1 MNYKI
6 VYKLKHILLTIY
18 LQLCHNVLTVIQY
31 YIIIKKTMAS
41 RKDLKKGI
49 IMNVLVACEESQR
62 VTIEFRKLGHQA
74 YSCDLLECSGN
85 HPEWHIKKDVTL
97 LLNGNCIFHTVDG
110 VEHEI
115 SGKWDMIIAFPP
127 CTYLTVTGN
136 RWFNYEKYGN
146 KAIQRM
152 LDRNDAIKFFM
163 TIANADCDKIAIE
176 NPVGIMSTKWRKP
189 DQIIQPFEFGDA
201 YEKRTC
207 LWLKGL
213 QKLIPTKIV
222 DIPDRVKFKS
232 GKTMAKWY
240 DEAAHLSKEQRALV
254 RSKTFPGIAKAMATQ
269 WGSVEKHYY
278 DYTPDDFIK
287 AGIAKEC
294 TDCPDFCE
302 ENCIE
307 NAECSSGYDVFDG
320 CKTVKEQQ
328 YFDTDSL
335 QPNKEIIEKIEN
347 INHCPNQNT
356 CCIVSPFVH
365 CNYNYKSDSCIK
377 AHKNF
382 IHDCEQVHKQM
393 KEKHNPEWHHVSLAT
408 LANIDNNMLD
418 DKRRLYLT
426 VWGELNKTLKNLHK
440 CNSGLSY
447 ERALSP
453 LRRWI
458 LELYHNKKITGNFKR
473 YVYIKISMCNVECG
487 VWSSAVEVAT
497 GQHESRKYNKPTLRY

>member
-1 MNYKI
+1 M
-6 VYKLKHILLTIY
+6 LTIY
-18 LQLCHNVLTVIQY
+18 LQLCHNMLIVSWY
-31 YIIIKKTMAS
+31 NIIIKKTKTS
-41 RKDLKKGI
+41 RKDLKEGI
-49 IMNVLVACEESQR
+49 AMKVLVACEESQR

-74 YSCDLLECSGN
+74 YSCDLLDCSGN

-127 CTYLTVTGN
+127 CTYISSVGN

-176 NPVGIMSTKWRKP
+176 NPVGIMNTKWRKP
-189 DQIIQPFEFGDA
+189 DQIIQPFEYGDA

-213 QKLIPTKIV
+213 QKLAPTEIV
-222 DIPDRVKFKS
+222 NVPDRVQFKS

-240 DEAAHLSKEQRALV
+240 ADAAHLPKEQRALV

-269 WGSVEKHYY
+269 WGVEKQELNAR
-278 DYTPDDFIK
+278 F
-287 AGIAKEC
+287 GKE
-294 TDCPDFCE
+294 
-302 ENCIE
+302 
-307 NAECSSGYDVFDG
+307 
-320 CKTVKEQQ
+320 Q

-335 QPNKEIIEKIEN
+335 QPNKTIIAKIEN
-347 INHCPNQNT
+347 INHCPNQDT

-365 CNYNYKSDSCIK
+365 CNYNYKSDICIK

-382 IHDCEQVHKQM
+382 IHHCEQVHKQM
-393 KEKHNPEWHHVSLAT
+393 KARSNPEWHHVNLET
-408 LANIDNNMLD
+408 LRNIDFDMLD
-418 DKRRLYLT
+418 EKRKVYLSFYKKWQETRKNLRRCSCVYSYDRCRNVFRRLLT
-426 VWGELNKTLKNLHK
+426 F
-440 CNSGLSY
+440 
-447 ERALSP
+447 ALDK
-453 LRRWI
+453 
-458 LELYHNKKITGNFKR
+458 KKISKALV
-473 YVYIKISMCNVECG
+473 VYFDRQISMVNVECG

-497 GQHESRKYNKPTLRY
+497 GQHESRKYNRPTLRY

>member
-1 MNYKI
+1 
-6 VYKLKHILLTIY
+6 
-18 LQLCHNVLTVIQY
+18 
-31 YIIIKKTMAS
+31 
-41 RKDLKKGI
+41 
-49 IMNVLVACEESQR
+49 MNVLVACEESQR

-74 YSCDLLECSGN
+74 YSCDLLDCSGN

-97 LLNGNCIFHTVDG
+97 LLNGNCIFYTVDG
-110 VEHEI
+110 AEHEI

-127 CTYLTVTGN
+127 CTFLTVVGN
-136 RWFNYEKYGN
+136 RWFNYEKYGS

-213 QKLIPTKIV
+213 QKLVPTKIV
-222 DIPDRVKFKS
+222 DIPDRVQFKS

-240 DEAAHLSKEQRALV
+240 FEASHLSKEQRALV

-269 WGSVEKHYY
+269 WGSVEKHYA
-278 DYTPDDFIK
+278 DYTSEDFIK

-294 TDCPDFCE
+294 TTCPDFCE

-307 NAECSSGYDVFDG
+307 NAECARGNDVFDG
-320 CKTVKEQQ
+320 CKTVKQELNSRFGKEQ
-328 YFDTDSL
+328 YFDTDSV
-335 QPNKEIIEKIEN
+335 QPNKTIIAKIEN
-347 INHCPNQNT
+347 INHCPNQDA
-356 CCIVSPFVH
+356 CCIVSPLVH

-393 KEKHNPEWHHVSLAT
+393 KAKHNPEWHHVSLRT
-408 LANIDNNMLD
+408 LANIDNDILD
-418 DKRRLYLT
+418 EKRKVYLSFYKKWQE
-426 VWGELNKTLKNLHK
+426 VRKNLRK
-440 CNSGLSY
+440 CSCGFSY
-447 ERALSP
+447 ERCHNVFRRSLTIAL
-453 LRRWI
+453 
-458 LELYHNKKITGNFKR
+458 YKKKISKELVEYFDR
-473 YVYIKISMCNVECG
+473 QISMVNVECG

-497 GQHESRKYNKPTLRY
+497 GQHESRKYNRATLRY